1 MIISTAILKI
11 SDSKNLEDNH
21 SSLALLK
28 RIQES
33 KQIVYEN
40 KIVEANKKKITET
53 LLHWVKNKDLDI
65 IIIINTT
72 KIDTF

>member
-1 MIISTAILKI
+1 MLISTAILKI

-40 KIVEANKKKITET
+40 KIVEADKKK
-53 LLHWVKNKDLDI
+53 N
-65 IIIINTT
+65 N
-72 KIDTF
+72 